1 MLFVGLLTFC
11 FDKMM
16 NDAQLDKHSIAIRKR
31 SVGELFD
38 LTLAVFRTEG
48 LNILFWFG
56 VFFVPLALLD
66 HVLISH
72 IVENWLSLDVEEDA
86 YYVVYVLL
94 LILSVPIQTPFASSL
109 LIVYLGKRMFAAD
122 VHPKKSEVVTAW
134 LEALPQLILYAFFLL
149 PLILL
154 YDNLPEIV
162 VLERAP
168 LFRRKKGRI
177 TTFRRLRSFHRD
189 RLGEQLVM
197 FTPLFLFGVVL
208 APILILITGYL
219 LYLCVGTFE
228 VYPKLYC
235 AVIMPVVCWTI
246 MMFLVVFHF
255 LRYINMRIE
264 REGWD
269 VELVFRAERSRLK
282 E

>member
-1 MLFVGLLTFC
+1 
-11 FDKMM
+11 M
-16 NDAQLDKHSIAIRKR
+16 NDTQLDKHSVTIRKR

-48 LNILFWFG
+48 LSILFWFSI
-56 VFFVPLALLD
+56 FLVPLALLD
-66 HVLISH
+66 HVLVSH
-72 IVENWLSLDVEEDA
+72 FIENWLLLDSEEDA
-86 YYVVYVLL
+86 YYIAYVLL
-94 LILSVPIQTPFASSL
+94 LIFFIPIQTPFVSSL
-109 LIVYLGKRMFAAD
+109 LIVYLGKRMFMSDIRPRKA
-122 VHPKKSEVVTAW
+122 EVFIMW
-134 LEALPQLILYAFFLL
+134 LEALPQLILYTFFLL

-168 LFRRKKGRI
+168 LFRHKKDRV
-177 TTFRRLRSFHRD
+177 TTFRRLQNFHRN
-189 RLGEQLVM
+189 RFGEQFVI

-208 APILILITGYL
+208 IPALILITGYL
-219 LYLCVGTFE
+219 LYLCVGSYS
-228 VYPKLYC
+228 VYPNLYC
-235 AVIMPVVCWTI
+235 AVVTPVVCWTI

-269 VELVFRAERSRLK
+269 VELIFRAERSRLK